1 MQQSDHEVRA
11 LLPRR
16 RFLALSGMGAA
27 SALFLMACGTDE
39 DVDSSAAPQ
48 GGAASPISTGDAA
61 TAAAGTSVA
70 AGGTAR
76 AGAPEQGQVLVGDV
90 LDHRLSSEEWSG
102 DFGWVQF
109 QLRRAWVDGEDVYF
123 IRTDGSDADFARQ
136 EGLVYVPLMANAL
149 NAGAGLGAVYLFEG
163 GADGQ
168 QTVMNSGP
176 HRDDYSPAFRVVRV
190 QGASSL
196 LESAQ
201 AIEAAAEAGDIT
213 LERSDIVVNY
223 PVVKWPGGEL
233 PHDEVREVYLGDG
246 QLIEPVD
253 VEGMTV
259 TFKLHSCYPNSR
271 YIVTDVTMPPMAEG
285 MKIAPAPAA
294 AALTEAG
301 ATAKI
306 LVFGNGVEGSGPMGF
321 QKSVTDTAAGDPLWS
336 PYWDHFTF
344 TWAEGAEASVLKSE
358 AEIVDTEEADQLQR
372 FNGVPDSHPTGFMVN
387 CPVPVVADVA

>member
-1 MQQSDHEVRA
+1 MQQPQRLDH
-11 LLPRR
+11 LFPRR

-27 SALFLMACGTDE
+27 SALFLMACGTDDE
-39 DVDSSAAPQ
+39 DEAATSAT
-48 GGAASPISTGDAA
+48 GAASPTSEGTTAA
-61 TAAAGTSVA
+61 TVAATSSATGAAADT
-70 AGGTAR
+70 
-76 AGAPEQGQVLVGDV
+76 GQVLVGDV
-90 LDHRLSSEEWSG
+90 LDHRLSSEDWTG

-109 QLRRAWVDGEDVYF
+109 QLHHAWVDGEDAYF
-123 IRTDGSDADFARQ
+123 IRTDASDGAFASQ
-136 EGLVYVPLMANAL
+136 ESLVYVPLMANAL
-149 NAGAGLGAVYLFEG
+149 NAGAGLGAVYLFED

-168 QTVMNSGP
+168 VAVMNSAP
-176 HRDDYSPAFRVVRV
+176 HRDDYSPAFRVIRV
-190 QGASSL
+190 QGAAEL
-196 LESAQ
+196 LESAE
-201 AIEAAAEAGDIT
+201 AIESAAETGGVT
-213 LERSDIVVNY
+213 LDRTDIVVNY

-233 PHDEVREVYLGDG
+233 PHDEAREVYLGDG

-294 AALTEAG
+294 AALTDAG

-321 QKSVTDTAAGDPLWS
+321 QKSVTDTVAGDPRWS

-344 TWAEGAEASVLKSE
+344 TWSEGAEAIVLKSE
-358 AEIVDTEEADQLQR
+358 AEIIDAEEADELQR

-387 CPVPVVADVA
+387 CPVPVVAPVA